1 MNKKISFLLL
11 SLLTALISSCG
22 SLPRID
28 APGLDGSSAKTYE
41 IPGCQLQLTV
51 PAGWKGE
58 LAGSA
63 LHIIKDKIDIIVD
76 LTTEKDIYAIQTKV
90 IEEMKDLLNRNDLK
104 SAPTRTRKSAGG
116 VDIQIL
122 PAWAGADS
130 VDVDA
135 VLCPSGQG
143 AVLFYSLS
151 PLSTYKTDRPQVIA
165 FVDSARDPWGK
176 NHNNSKYNQSK
187 SYDSERIWD

>member
-1 MNKKISFLLL
+1 MNKNISFLLL

-28 APGLDGSSAKTYE
+28 APGLDGSSAKPYE
-41 IPGCQLQLTV
+41 IPGCQLQLIV

-58 LAGSA
+58 LEGGTT

-76 LTTEKDIYAIQTKV
+76 FTTEKDIPAIQTKV
-90 IEEMKDLLNRNDLK
+90 VDKMKDLLKRDDLK
-104 SAPTRTRKSAGG
+104 SNPPRTRKSAGG

-122 PAWAGADS
+122 PAWAGQDS

-151 PLSTYKTDRPQVIA
+151 PLTSYKTDRPLVEA
-165 FVDSARDPWGK
+165 FVNSA
-176 NHNNSKYNQSK
+176 K
-187 SYDSERIWD
+187 SLGSLAPAKK

>member
-1 MNKKISFLLL
+1 MNKNISFLLL
-11 SLLTALISSCG
+11 SLITALFSSCG

-28 APGLDGSSAKTYE
+28 APGLDGSSAKPYE

-58 LAGSA
+58 LEGTT

-76 LTTEKDIYAIQTKV
+76 VTTEKDLPAIQNKV
-90 IEEMKDLLNRNDLK
+90 VDKMKDLLKRDDLK
-104 SAPTRTRKSAGG
+104 SNPARTRKSAGG

-122 PAWAGADS
+122 PAWAGQDS

-151 PLSTYKTDRPQVIA
+151 PLSTYRTDRPQVIA
-165 FVDSARDPWGK
+165 FVDSA
-176 NHNNSKYNQSK
+176 K
-187 SYDSERIWD
+187 SLGSLAPAKK

>member
-1 MNKKISFLLL
+1 MNKNISILLFPF
-11 SLLTALISSCG
+11 LTALISSCG

-28 APGLDGSSAKTYE
+28 APGLDGSSAKPYE

-58 LAGSA
+58 LEGTT

-76 LTTEKDIYAIQTKV
+76 VTTEKDLPAIQTKV
-90 IEEMKDLLNRNDLK
+90 VDKMKELLKRDDLK
-104 SAPTRTRKSAGG
+104 SNPARTRKSAGG

-122 PAWAGADS
+122 PAWAGQDS

-135 VLCPSGQG
+135 VLCPSGRG

-151 PLSTYKTDRPQVIA
+151 PLSSYKTDRPQVIA
-165 FVDSARDPWGK
+165 FVDSA
-176 NHNNSKYNQSK
+176 K
-187 SYDSERIWD
+187 SLGSIEPAKK